1 MSAKPRPRDGA
12 RRGSAAAA
20 PRVVA
25 PRLDE
30 PASTRAGLVV
40 ALVAA
45 AVAVIAYRG
54 ALAYGFSQDDWS
66 SLARVRGLAPRMAS
80 PWRILAN
87 QWFWDAGVALFGL
100 NAAPF
105 HAVVLAAHSCGAAL
119 LGWLLSRRFAAPAAL
134 LGAVVWAV
142 HPSIRTA
149 LYWTSANSEPFMT
162 LFLLAATAWFF
173 SRGAARWLA
182 PVCFAIA
189 LAWKESGLPFP
200 LALAAL
206 AWLGPAPRRS
216 LRELARDPVLWTLA
230 AVAAAWAL
238 GIASFVGSLRS
249 SSHAYDVSVASAG
262 RNLLTYAAWTPSW
275 ILWLVRDVSDA
286 VRPDFLLP
294 GALVLAAA
302 AVLAMWTPTRTR
314 GVAGAAIAALVLL
327 LPVLPLAHHTY
338 RYYLLAP
345 LAAVAVANAACFAA
359 ATAALAPRVRWAAG
373 GALALALA
381 VSAISLVHMLEIA
394 PYMLPGSRAD
404 GTIDRALIATHM
416 IEDVRAARLPPH
428 TRLVAWSPLTQEMA
442 QRQGLDVSKESY
454 VEINAR
460 AALLDGLALRVAVPE
475 LDSVTFVRD
484 FVPADSTATWALYRW
499 DGRTRVLPAH
509 ELAKLVE
516 LAPGP

>member
-12 RRGSAAAA
+12 RRGAAAD
-20 PRVVA
+20 A
-25 PRLDE
+25 PRLDA
-30 PASTRAGLVV
+30 PASGREGLIV

-66 SLARVRGLAPRMAS
+66 SLARVRGLAPRMAG

-105 HAVVLAAHSCGAAL
+105 HAVVLAAHACGAAL

-134 LGAVVWAV
+134 LGALVWAA

-149 LYWTSANSEPFMT
+149 LYWTSANSEPFMM
-162 LFLLAATAWFF
+162 LFLLAATACFF
-173 SRGAARWLA
+173 SRGAVRWLA
-182 PVCFAIA
+182 PVSFAIA
-189 LAWKESGLPFP
+189 LAWKESGLPLP
-200 LALAAL
+200 LALVAL
-206 AWLGPAPRRS
+206 AWLGPAPRRG
-216 LRELARDPVLWTLA
+216 LRDLLRDPVLWTLA
-230 AVAAAWAL
+230 AVAALWAL
-238 GIASFVGSLRS
+238 GIASFVGSLQS
-249 SSHAYDVSVASAG
+249 SSHAYDVSFAAAG
-262 RNLLTYAAWTPSW
+262 KNLLTYAAWTPSW

-294 GALVLAAA
+294 GSLVLAAA
-302 AVLAMWTPTRTR
+302 AALAAWTPTRTR
-314 GVAGAAIAALVLL
+314 GVAGAVIAALALL

-359 ATAALAPRVRWAAG
+359 VTASLAPRVRWAAG

-381 VSAISLVHMLEIA
+381 VSAMSLVHMLEIA

-416 IEDVRAARLPPH
+416 IEDVRAAKLPLH
-428 TRLVAWSPLTQEMA
+428 TRLFAWSPLTQEMA
-442 QRQGLDVSKESY
+442 QREGLDVSKESY

-460 AALLDGLALRVAVPE
+460 AALLDGLALRVAVPA
-475 LDSVTFVRD
+475 LDTVTFVRD
-484 FVPADSTATWALYRW
+484 YVPAESTATWALYRW
-499 DGRTRVLPAH
+499 DGRSRVLTGR

-516 LAPGP
+516 LAPPK